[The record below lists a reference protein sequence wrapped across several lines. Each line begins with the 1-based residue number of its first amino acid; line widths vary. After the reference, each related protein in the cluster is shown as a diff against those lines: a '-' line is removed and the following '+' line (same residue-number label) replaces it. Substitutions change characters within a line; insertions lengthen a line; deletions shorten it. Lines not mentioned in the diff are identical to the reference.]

1 MLLHTLNGE
10 EKKQVGDL
18 FPLAELTE
26 LFVDTHIWTYYVFL
40 SLLFSELA
48 TMGNR
53 YRDPIRENRL
63 MVEKCAD
70 LLRTTTNVYLQLH
83 MTWLL
88 SSLAFDQ
95 PWAADLIYSE
105 RGFQFV
111 LNCLFIIKDMDHYA
125 VVLYGTAHIAAND
138 PTDRCCRELVEAGGV
153 EVICDTLMNNPNL
166 YLRLSASFSLK
177 RLWECCSLTRPKISA
192 FRDANREYLESL
204 RSSTYR
210 LHRQFVAAL
219 DD

>member
-1 MLLHTLNGE
+1 MHTLSGE
-10 EKKQVGDL
+10 EKNEVGDL
-18 FPLAELTE
+18 FPLEDLTQ

-48 TMGNR
+48 TMGDR
-53 YRDPIRENRL
+53 YRNPIRENEA
-63 MVEKCAD
+63 MVTKCAE
-70 LLRTTTNVYLQLH
+70 LLSTTTNVYLQLH

-95 PWAADLIYSE
+95 SWAADLIYSE

-111 LNCLFIIKDMDHYA
+111 LRCLFSIKDMDHYA

-138 PTDRCCRELVEAGGV
+138 PTSRCAHELIEAGGL

-166 YLRLSASFSLK
+166 YLRLSASFSLR
-177 RLWECCSLTRPKISA
+177 RLWECCLLTRPRISA
-192 FRDANREYLESL
+192 FCNANREFVDGL

-210 LHRQFVAAL
+210 LHRQFIAVL
-219 DD
+219 GE